1 MSSISQALADVTEAQ
16 TVGFDAFALN
26 IQQPD
31 AWWTRASLAL
41 LFDAAA
47 QTNFN
52 LFFSMDMSTIPSPSA
67 CLPLLAQYTS
77 HPAYYHHLS
86 RPLLTTFRGGATI
99 NPSAWEQD
107 LLAHLTPPPYFLPNL
122 DDHPAVHH
130 QTLYPPSLLPL
141 LEFADGLAAWE
152 TAWPFPHTNTTTS
165 QTPTD
170 TLNLAAAH
178 AAGKTYMAPL
188 SPFQSKHHPAWGNWY
203 RAGGLLLAQRMVD
216 LLELGADFVQVLT
229 WNDGGEGHY
238 LGNLW
243 PEAGAEK
250 KLVEGWGHKG
260 WLGLVGAWV
269 AALKRGARGA
279 RGMVPL
285 PGPGGGRE
293 WTGVFWYR
301 ALVKGVECGV
311 DAVGLGKPDGWED
324 AEDGVNVVVLLA
336 EGSEGTRVR
345 VVSGGRGVGEFEG
358 RVGMNMWQVGWRL
371 GEQVV
376 QVLAADGTVIGEG
389 KGKMAVT
396 DRLEDL
402 GGICNFNYQ
411 VVEIV

>member
-16 TVGFDAFALN
+16 AVGFDAFALN

-31 AWWTRASLAL
+31 ASWTRASLAL

-47 QTNFN
+47 QTNFK

-67 CLPLLAQYTS
+67 CLPLLVQYTS

-86 RPLLTTFRGGATI
+86 RPFLTTFRGGATD
-99 NPSAWEQD
+99 PSAWAP
-107 LLAHLTPPPYFLPNL
+107 LLSSLTPRPYFLPNL
-122 DDHPAVHH
+122 DDHPSVQH
-130 QTLYPPSLLPL
+130 QTLYPSSLLPSL
-141 LEFADGLAAWE
+141 SYADGITAWE
-152 TAWPFPHTNTTTS
+152 TAWPFPHTNSTTS

-188 SPFQSKHHPAWGNWY
+188 SPFQSKHSPAWGNWY

-216 LLELGADFVQVLT
+216 LLELQPDFVQVLT

-250 KLVEGWGHKG
+250 RVVEGWEHKG

-269 AALKRGARGA
+269 AALKRGGRGA
-279 RGMVPL
+279 RGVVP
-285 PGPGGGRE
+285 GQGRE
-293 WTGVFWYR
+293 WEGVFWYR
-301 ALVKGVECGV
+301 ALVKGVECDV

-345 VVSGGRGVGEFEG
+345 VVSGGKVVKEFEG
-358 RVGMNMWQVGWRL
+358 SVGMNMWQVGWGL

-376 QVLAADGTVIGEG
+376 QVLAADGRVIGEG

-396 DRLEDL
+396 DRLDDL